1 MPVTKGGPLQKA
13 KVVRSCPR
21 TGADAA
27 AQAMELSPQA
37 RSVARS
43 PVFSPATARGFTSF
57 APVPA
62 RGTQPRIPNE
72 PIVNGFGPAAVTTPQ
87 SNLWRERLQNE
98 RWAATR
104 AHPMTDVKCK
114 LGRDAR
120 LRTEIDFALNF
131 DERLRRPTF
140 STPRTYEGPIH
151 KPRMPLMPAHLRNP
165 WGMAPYSRGSQV
177 ATPVAMAGYFS
188 TDELQMLNAT
198 FKNERTGTWG

>member
-1 MPVTKGGPLQKA
+1 MPVTKGGRKCQKL
-13 KVVRSCPR
+13 SSH
-21 TGADAA
+21 GADAA
-27 AQAMELSPQA
+27 LASAMELSPQA

-151 KPRMPLMPAHLRNP
+151 KPRMPFTPAHLRNP